1 MRVYT
6 IHLQRYAVSPQYNAV
21 VIRESF
27 CWQAFIAAP
36 LWALAHRMWFA
47 ALGISG
53 AYALITLAAGIVGL
67 DLITTATFVL
77 GAASIVGF
85 CANDWR
91 RISLVSRGWYLAGLA
106 AASDKDAALRR
117 FIDLHPEE
125 LDPRPPTLTY

>member
-1 MRVYT
+1 
-6 IHLQRYAVSPQYNAV
+6 
-21 VIRESF
+21 
-27 CWQAFIAAP
+27 
-36 LWALAHRMWFA
+36 MWFA
-47 ALGISG
+47 ALVISG
-53 AYALITLAAGIVGL
+53 AYALITLAAGIMGL
-67 DLITTATFVL
+67 DLITTATVVL

-91 RISLVSRGWYLAGLA
+91 RISLISRGWYLAGLA